1 MGDARELSRR
11 ALRAGQV
18 TEVLLDRLP
27 LAPPEMMKL
36 PGVAKFMEDMKLAR
50 ERDIQAF
57 HRFMADISNRANQPA
72 TQGEKGDTGL
82 PGEDGDPGPI
92 GPTGLTGATGPAGA
106 DGADGTAF
114 GNIDGGDA
122 DAVFGGVL
130 LSPID
135 GGSA

>member
-11 ALRAGQV
+11 SLRAGQV

-27 LAPPEMMKL
+27 NAPPEMMKL
-36 PGVAKFMEDMKLAR
+36 PGVARFMEDMRLAR

-57 HRFMADISNRANQPA
+57 HRFMADVADQTNQPTTA
-72 TQGEKGDTGL
+72 TTGSGEKGDTG
-82 PGEDGDPGPI
+82 PVGPR
-92 GPTGLTGATGPAGA
+92 GPAGSDGA
-106 DGADGTAF
+106 AGQAGPAGADGTAF
-114 GNIDGGDA
+114 GNLDGGRA
-122 DAVFGGVL
+122 DEQFGGVV